1 MLSGLLSA
9 FLWPPIPLSCYPGYV
24 LFLFMLFGCFLR
36 LLGCT
41 SVSSVFG
48 AARAGAPVLSAEDFD
63 ELGCKM
69 MGFNKKGKK
78 ARKRR
83 FMAHFGL
90 DPRMVSIVWQHLA
103 ASGWLHFA
111 GVRGAKPEHFLWC
124 LHWFKCYDTEEI
136 CAACFGC
143 DEKMFQKWVW
153 FYAEG
158 IANLSSSVVSFR
170 NDLAVFLFCSL
181 VLLIS
186 CCFFLQFSHLYS

>member
-24 LFLFMLFGCFLR
+24 LFLLVLFRCFLC

-41 SVSSVFG
+41 SISSVFG
-48 AARAGAPVLSAEDFD
+48 GAGFRAAPVLLADDF
-63 ELGCKM
+63 ELLGSKM

-78 ARKRR
+78 AIKHH

-90 DPRMVSIVWQHLA
+90 DPKMVSIVWQKLA
-103 ASGWLHFA
+103 ASGWLRFA

-124 LHWFKCYDTEEI
+124 LYWFKCYDTEEL
-136 CAACFGC
+136 CAARVGC
-143 DEKMFQKWVW
+143 DEKTFRKWAW

-158 IANLSSSVVSFR
+158 IANLSSSVVSFQ
-170 NDLAVFLFCSL
+170 NDRAVFLA
-181 VLLIS
+181 VW
-186 CCFFLQFSHLYS
+186 CC